1 MVNPIL
7 YALRPAAIALL
18 LGLSLPGQAQRS
30 PSQPAPAQPT
40 PKPGPPMPAMTPDQ
54 VLKRLFT
61 SLEPQAEWFTPT
73 FLAAVPLAQVKAIL
87 LENQQ
92 DLGQFQRLE
101 GSGSEFKLQFERGEA
116 EVLIV
121 LTPEG
126 QIAGLRLMPVAAVAN
141 LEAAIA
147 LFQQLPG
154 QVSVLVREN
163 GQTKAA
169 LNPQQPLAIGSAFK
183 LTVLDA
189 LQRQVQAGQRRWGDV
204 IPLRAEAMSLP
215 SGVLHTW
222 PIGSQLTLESLAA
235 LMISQSD
242 NTATDHLMQ
251 LVGTPALEAIAPARV
266 RPFLTTRQLFILKT
280 PANAAL
286 LQRYQAATPAQRQ
299 QLLSQ
304 VNGLPLPLATE
315 VPPQPT
321 ALDVEWLYS
330 AEELC
335 QVMQRVE
342 ALPLFSIN
350 PGVAQAKD
358 WQRVAFKGGSEPGV
372 MNLTTAINHKGRSLC
387 VVATWNHT
395 QVLDESRFVKSYRSL
410 LNLLKD

>member
-222 PIGSQLTLESLAA
+222 PVGSQLTLESLAA

-321 ALDVEWLYS
+321 ALDVEWIYS
-330 AEELC
+330 A
-335 QVMQRVE
+335 
-342 ALPLFSIN
+342 
-350 PGVAQAKD
+350 
-358 WQRVAFKGGSEPGV
+358 
-372 MNLTTAINHKGRSLC
+372 
-387 VVATWNHT
+387 
-395 QVLDESRFVKSYRSL
+395 
-410 LNLLKD
+410 